1 MLESSWAYPHGQ
13 SPCACPGKV
22 VLKRLGE
29 GMCAHK
35 LGIIPTGDT
44 GVIPK
49 PLLDEARGGYT

>member
-13 SPCACPGKV
+13 SPFACPGKV

-35 LGIIPTGDT
+35 LGDT